1 MSRISLRPRALDGLR
16 HAPKDYRL
24 KLNEA
29 LDILQQGLFP
39 QHTKKLGG
47 ATNGFRTRIG
57 RWRILFTLKSGE
69 IEIADIFMKKGRGDY
84 RRRS

>member
-1 MSRISLRPRALDGLR
+1 MSRVSLRPRAIEGLR
-16 HAPKDYRL
+16 HAPEDYRL
-24 KLNEA
+24 KLNGA
-29 LDILQQGLFP
+29 LDILRQGLFP
-39 QHTKKLGG
+39 PHTKKLGG

-57 RWRILFTLKSGE
+57 RWRILFTLKTGE